1 MQDPLTDLPIW
12 GSRTTNML
20 LLVWTTPIARTPT
33 FLRDQKTPCKLQADR
48 RPTSRCPTAPP
59 RAQVGLAAVIL
70 GYSTHP
76 DEHIVIPTLS
86 SPYGSFLRMEAVKE
100 DLNGASFNTLLP
112 WAVEAK
118 VARAQAAEEEA
129 QAEEARAAQAA
140 AEAEARA
147 AQATAEEATAT
158 RLVARSEVQQSV
170 ATTEARHAVD
180 SLAETAGRPHATVFL
195 KRHSHS
201 NERV

>member
-1 MQDPLTDLPIW
+1 M
-12 GSRTTNML
+12 R
-20 LLVWTTPIARTPT
+20 
-33 FLRDQKTPCKLQADR
+33 DR

-59 RAQVGLAAVIL
+59 RAQVGLAAVLL

-201 NERV
+201 SELL

>member
-1 MQDPLTDLPIW
+1 
-12 GSRTTNML
+12 
-20 LLVWTTPIARTPT
+20 
-33 FLRDQKTPCKLQADR
+33 
-48 RPTSRCPTAPP
+48 
-59 RAQVGLAAVIL
+59 VGLAAVIL

-118 VARAQAAEEEA
+118 VARTQAAEEEA
-129 QAEEARAAQAA
+129 QAEEAQAAQAA

>member
-1 MQDPLTDLPIW
+1 
-12 GSRTTNML
+12 
-20 LLVWTTPIARTPT
+20 
-33 FLRDQKTPCKLQADR
+33 
-48 RPTSRCPTAPP
+48 
-59 RAQVGLAAVIL
+59 
-70 GYSTHP
+70 
-76 DEHIVIPTLS
+76 
-86 SPYGSFLRMEAVKE
+86 MEAVKE

-158 RLVARSEVQQSV
+158 RLVARSEVQQS
-170 ATTEARHAVD
+170 TEARHAVD

>member
-1 MQDPLTDLPIW
+1 
-12 GSRTTNML
+12 
-20 LLVWTTPIARTPT
+20 
-33 FLRDQKTPCKLQADR
+33 
-48 RPTSRCPTAPP
+48 
-59 RAQVGLAAVIL
+59 
-70 GYSTHP
+70 
-76 DEHIVIPTLS
+76 
-86 SPYGSFLRMEAVKE
+86 MEAVKE

-158 RLVARSEVQQSV
+158 RLVARSEVQQS
-170 ATTEARHAVD
+170 TTEARHAVD

-201 NERV
+201 REVL

>member
-1 MQDPLTDLPIW
+1 ML
-12 GSRTTNML
+12 ML
-20 LLVWTTPIARTPT
+20 LAIA
-33 FLRDQKTPCKLQADR
+33 L
-48 RPTSRCPTAPP
+48 
-59 RAQVGLAAVIL
+59 GL

-76 DEHIVIPTLS
+76 DEHMVIPTLS
-86 SPYGSFLRMEAVKE
+86 SSYGSFLRMEAVKE

-112 WAVEAK
+112 WAAEAK

-129 QAEEARAAQAA
+129 QGEEARAAQAA

-147 AQATAEEATAT
+147 AQATAA
-158 RLVARSEVQQSV
+158 RLEARSSVQQSV

-201 NERV
+201 SDQLETQLETIAGAALARHMRGSRGTA

>member
-1 MQDPLTDLPIW
+1 
-12 GSRTTNML
+12 ML
-20 LLVWTTPIARTPT
+20 KLLAIA
-33 FLRDQKTPCKLQADR
+33 L
-48 RPTSRCPTAPP
+48 
-59 RAQVGLAAVIL
+59 GL

-76 DEHIVIPTLS
+76 DEHMVIPTLS
-86 SPYGSFLRMEAVKE
+86 SSYGSFLRMEAVKE

-112 WAVEAK
+112 WAAEAK

-129 QAEEARAAQAA
+129 QGEEARAAQAA

-147 AQATAEEATAT
+147 AQATAEEATAA
-158 RLVARSEVQQSV
+158 RIEARSSVQQSV

-201 NERV
+201 SDQR

>member
-1 MQDPLTDLPIW
+1 
-12 GSRTTNML
+12 
-20 LLVWTTPIARTPT
+20 
-33 FLRDQKTPCKLQADR
+33 
-48 RPTSRCPTAPP
+48 
-59 RAQVGLAAVIL
+59 
-70 GYSTHP
+70 
-76 DEHIVIPTLS
+76 
-86 SPYGSFLRMEAVKE
+86 MEAVKE

-140 AEAEARA
+140 
-147 AQATAEEATAT
+147 AEEATAT